1 MTINAELAEP
11 AERHVVSAFSGSRDR
26 GSRRNILRNTP
37 DFGVFLRRRTSNP
50 AAASALCATARLA
63 DPTPL
68 FELRRGRAGVLRAKA
83 AAKRRREAGAR
94 SPTSRRIQLIEQE
107 PGPRGSPQV
116 PHGPMGPLADG
127 CENDFA
133 GVLDCA
139 ANTDSSFC
147 RSTPAQVG
155 QLGDCPWRVKYSK

>member
-1 MTINAELAEP
+1 
-11 AERHVVSAFSGSRDR
+11 
-26 GSRRNILRNTP
+26 
-37 DFGVFLRRRTSNP
+37 
-50 AAASALCATARLA
+50 
-63 DPTPL
+63 
-68 FELRRGRAGVLRAKA
+68 
-83 AAKRRREAGAR
+83 
-94 SPTSRRIQLIEQE
+94 
-107 PGPRGSPQV
+107 
-116 PHGPMGPLADG
+116 MGPLADG